1 MPPASRITDLHS
13 CPLHGG
19 GPDISGSFDVITGYI
34 PQARVGDTLIC
45 PPGVDVIARG
55 SSTVLVNNR
64 QAARIGDP
72 TAHGGRLVAGCPT
85 VIIGDT
91 GQGSTFAGASKDG
104 TPFCEEC
111 EKARK
116 KQEEQAVIMNTPP
129 PPGSAN
135 TLTAAGKQILADIK
149 EKIDQILP
157 PEKRQELERVIK
169 IIKPVA
175 QELLDKGVDE
185 MKVADWAVKIRE
197 SIGVAYGVEL
207 KSYGDLAVAVYERN
221 KDKWGDALGP
231 QVAWLMS
238 EKGKTAREVIEA
250 AASGNLKDKLND
262 LKGDLVDQI
271 SEKVIDDPRVREL
284 VKGAVMGNFEEKA
297 REVGGGIAKD
307 VVGKITG
314 SDKMG
319 ELAEAAVLKKLPDKL
334 GEMAGGAVDKFVGD
348 LIAKAAPDA
357 VEQTTKLFEPVTNYL
372 KGQVTQRVVEK
383 ATELL
388 GGVAG

>member
-1 MPPASRITDLHS
+1 MPPASRITDMHA

-19 GPDISGSFDVITGYI
+19 GPEISGSFDVITGYI
-34 PQARVGDTLIC
+34 PQGRVGDTLVC
-45 PPGVDVIARG
+45 PPGVDVIVKG

-72 TAHGGRLVAGCPT
+72 TAHGGKMAAGCPT

-91 GQGSTFAGASKDG
+91 GQGSTFSGASKDG

-116 KQEEQAVIMNTPP
+116 KLEEQAVIMNTPP

-135 TLTAAGKQILADIK
+135 ALTKAGKEILADIK

-157 PEKRQELERVIK
+157 PEKRQELEKVIK
-169 IIKPVA
+169 VIKPVA
-175 QELLDKGVDE
+175 QALLDKGADE
-185 MKVADWAVKIRE
+185 MTVADWAVKVRE

-207 KSYGDLAVAVYERN
+207 NSYGDLAAAVYDRN
-221 KDKWGDALGP
+221 KEKWGDALGP
-231 QVAWLMS
+231 QVKWLMS

-250 AASGNLKDKLND
+250 AASGNLKEKLGE
-262 LKGDLVDQI
+262 LKGDIVDQI
-271 SEKVIDDPRVREL
+271 TEQVIDDPRAREL
-284 VKGAVMGNFEEKA
+284 IKGAVMGNFEEKA

-307 VVGKITG
+307 VVGKMTG
-314 SDKMG
+314 NEKIG

-348 LIAKAAPDA
+348 IIAKAAPDA

-372 KGQVTQRVVEK
+372 KDQVTQKVIEK
-383 ATELL
+383 ATEIV
-388 GGVAG
+388 GGS